1 MSRNISGQIADRFG
15 GCQQTAL
22 HDDFLAEIGRITVHY
37 GLFVAQARK
46 LVQELSANDLVDWD
60 LCTREDLIRNL
71 LVVLKALETRCSDEY
86 SEWLTQAIQQVHTAK
101 SVMDRVRL
109 SIWGMNSSAGEAIA
123 TSTPLSKIDC
133 QPSILDVHR
142 HTRND
147 LYTLAMEVTLAT
159 RYLAYIQ
166 QEISALY
173 L

>member
-1 MSRNISGQIADRFG
+1 MSSNISGQIEDRFA

-22 HDDFLAEIGRITVHY
+22 HDNLLAEIGRITVHY

-71 LVVLKALETRCSDEY
+71 LAVLKALETRCADEY
-86 SEWLTQAIQQVHTAK
+86 REWLTQAIQQVHTAK
-101 SVMDRVRL
+101 SVMDRIRL
-109 SIWGMNSSAGEAIA
+109 SIWGMSSSDADPIA
-123 TSTPLSKIDC
+123 TSTPLSKMDC

-142 HTRND
+142 HTCRD

-159 RYLAYIQ
+159 RYLAAMK
-166 QEISALY
+166 QEVSAMY